1 MVHQVDRNELLDAAS
16 HLVVEDGF
24 DAVSISQ
31 IAVQAGVSQGEVLA
45 QFGSLEDLLVAMLNR
60 ELTKLG
66 TDIVDDIERDPR
78 GGLLSHIYRYLL
90 IGIYESPLMRA
101 LYLADR
107 DGLNTIIRSS
117 HGFAYIPDFGVR
129 AAFIERM
136 KDVGMVRPE
145 VDAHRLSA
153 VVSAVSA
160 GAALTS
166 PHSQLDL
173 VNEGL
178 FDLLLGAVDADVDDT
193 SRGKAVFVEYAMSL
207 GAPNPR
213 QHVRRGD

>member
-1 MVHQVDRNELLDAAS
+1 MVQQAGRDELLDAAS

-24 DAVSISQ
+24 DAVSIAQ
-31 IAVQAGVSQGEVLA
+31 IAVQAKVEKSEVLA
-45 QFGSLEDLLVAMLNR
+45 QFGSLEDLLVEMLNR
-60 ELTKLG
+60 EFTALG
-66 TDIVDDIERDPR
+66 TDILDDIERDPR
-78 GGLLSHIYRYLL
+78 GGLLSHIYRYTL

-107 DGLNTIIRSS
+107 DGLNTIIRST
-117 HGFAYIPDFGVR
+117 HGFAYVPEFGVR

-145 VDAHRLSA
+145 VDARRLAA
-153 VVSAVSA
+153 VLSAVSA

-173 VNEGL
+173 VSEGL
-178 FDLLLGAVDADVDDT
+178 FDLLHVAVDADVDDT
-193 SRGKAVFVEYAMSL
+193 SPGKTAFVEYAMRL
-207 GAPNPR
+207 GTPN
-213 QHVRRGD
+213 RRS